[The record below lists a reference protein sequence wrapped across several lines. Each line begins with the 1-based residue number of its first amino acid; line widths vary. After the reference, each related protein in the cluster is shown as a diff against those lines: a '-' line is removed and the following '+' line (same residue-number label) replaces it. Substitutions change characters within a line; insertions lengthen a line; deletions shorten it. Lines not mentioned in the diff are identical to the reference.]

1 MVAKSAA
8 LHDRDLSL
16 RGSDDSKPVI
26 PNLLWPDLLDQTR
39 LACSK
44 ERQGQEYVGVFGDVR
59 TALYLAH

>member
-1 MVAKSAA
+1 MDAKSAA

-44 ERQGQEYVGVFGDVR
+44 ERQGRVGVFGDVR